1 MYDKVLCYVDAMA
14 KIKKSDLV
22 PLIFFIENDKDVKF
36 INALKAAVKK
46 VFGTA
51 LTVIEREDQLIDT
64 SRVLK
69 GEESGA
75 CLLPCAFG
83 RGVNLRY
90 AVDAEVIV
98 VGNGNTLTWDTV
110 CQMVG
115 RSSRRF
121 GLQKGRVYAVSDVES
136 KGANACANFLKA
148 KVRAAND
155 EGAIIAK
162 MLLKYVPNLSAE
174 NKREL
179 KEFFGEPPKWR
190 TTRNEIKK
198 TSPPIFG
205 FLKNG
210 VFGQAK

>member
-1 MYDKVLCYVDAMA
+1 
-14 KIKKSDLV
+14 
-22 PLIFFIENDKDVKF
+22 
-36 INALKAAVKK
+36 
-46 VFGTA
+46 
-51 LTVIEREDQLIDT
+51 
-64 SRVLK
+64 LK

-98 VGNGNTLTWDTV
+98 VGNGNSLTWDTV

-136 KGANACANFLKA
+136 KGANACANFLKS

-162 MLLKYVPNLSAE
+162 MLLKYVPGLNAE
-174 NKREL
+174 NKR
-179 KEFFGEPPKWR
+179 
-190 TTRNEIKK
+190 
-198 TSPPIFG
+198 
-205 FLKNG
+205 
-210 VFGQAK
+210 